1 MIVFPAKVAAARAA
15 AGLSRR
21 AGAGGG
27 TSLPGKLLLRMAPDA
42 IPRLSRRIAGGT
54 VVVSATNGKTTT
66 AKMLAA
72 MLEPERRLCRNAA
85 GANLASG
92 VASALL
98 ACRERRS
105 GRVRGR
111 RGRARGRG
119 AGAGAAGA
127 RAREPVPRPAR
138 PLRRARDGRGP
149 LAEDL
154 GRRPVAARPKR
165 RRPARGGAAGGTT
178 DRSRTGSTIRAS
190 PCRASPTPPTRSGAA
205 SAASG
210 CATTRCISGTS
221 APGRAPRAGTRGPRS
236 TCRRPASRST
246 ASTGPASRFGRR
258 SASGG
263 CACLS
268 PASTTSTTR
277 SRPSRWP
284 APSVTS
290 RSSGWR
296 RASRRSG
303 LRSAGSSACRST
315 GTRPCSSCRRT
326 RRARTRS
333 SARSRTTPRPSASSS
348 R

>member
-66 AKMLAA
+66 SKMLAA
-72 MLEPERRLCRNAA
+72 MLEPERRLCRNSA

-98 ACRERRS
+98 ALPRRRS
-105 GRVRGR
+105 GRLRGR
-111 RGRARGRG
+111 RGRARGGG
-119 AGAGAAGA
+119 AGAGPAGA

-138 PLRRARDGRGP
+138 PLRRARDRRGP

-165 RRPARGGAAGGTT
+165 RRPARGGAAGERWIALVR
-178 DRSRTGSTIRAS
+178 DRRPERRAR
-190 PCRASPTPPTRSGAA
+190 RASPTPPTRSGAA

-221 APGRAPRAGTRGPRS
+221 APGACPSVRECAARARRVGDRRRVRRPGRDRLHAADAARRAPGRACP
-236 TCRRPASRST
+236 
-246 ASTGPASRFGRR
+246 
-258 SASGG
+258 
-263 CACLS
+263 S

-277 SRPSRWP
+277 SRPSPWP
-284 APSVTS
+284 AP
-290 RSSGWR
+290 W
-296 RASRRSG
+296 
-303 LRSAGSSACRST
+303 
-315 GTRPCSSCRRT
+315 
-326 RRARTRS
+326 
-333 SARSRTTPRPSASSS
+333 
-348 R
+348 